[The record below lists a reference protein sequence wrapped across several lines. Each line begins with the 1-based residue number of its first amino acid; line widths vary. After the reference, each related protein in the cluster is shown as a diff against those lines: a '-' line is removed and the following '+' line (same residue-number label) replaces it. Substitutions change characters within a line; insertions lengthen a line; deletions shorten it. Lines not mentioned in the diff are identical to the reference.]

1 MDPKQ
6 ENTQPTPPQAT
17 TDTPPQ
23 PAPQDTAAST
33 PPTDTPATQPQPT
46 PEQPAP
52 APTESTTTTSAPA
65 AQPKPDASAPGQ
77 STQNASSTPSSPGDQ
92 TPSAPP
98 TKDSP
103 KEEKRISLR
112 TVLLIVF
119 LAILAAVLL
128 FIALRPTKKA
138 VVQHATP
145 TPTTKPSQAHST
157 LTLVMAD
164 TTATPSGAGV
174 NTKTVNVVLTTQSNK
189 VSGVQFE
196 IAYDPTVLS
205 NVTVKPGDFFP
216 KPLILLNQVDTKN
229 GKINYAI
236 GIQPTADQLSGT
248 GTAAVISYTLLPTAS
263 ASQTTLKFLP
273 KTQVVE
279 QGIAG
284 SVLEKS
290 FDLSIPVAGL
300 TPAASS
306 NKSGLPITT
315 TQ

>member
-6 ENTQPTPPQAT
+6 ENTQPQSV
-17 TDTPPQ
+17 
-23 PAPQDTAAST
+23 PQDTAAST
-33 PPTDTPATQPQPT
+33 PTTEAPVAQPQAT

-52 APTESTTTTSAPA
+52 APTENATTTPAPA
-65 AQPKPDASAPGQ
+65 EQPKPDASTTTQP
-77 STQNASSTPSSPGDQ
+77 TQNDSSTPPPTNEPTPPSSPEH
-92 TPSAPP
+92 
-98 TKDSP
+98 P

-128 FIALRPTKKA
+128 FIALRPAKKA
-138 VVQHATP
+138 VVQNATP

-196 IAYDPTVLS
+196 VAYDPTVLS

-216 KPLILLNQVDTKN
+216 KPLVLLNQVDTKN

-248 GTAAVISYTLLPTAS
+248 GTTAVISYTLLPTAS

-300 TPAASS
+300 TPAAT
-306 NKSGLPITT
+306 KTT
-315 TQ
+315 P